1 MRRLHLD
8 GEGHAEGLCPEHEV
22 VVRGV
27 LVPAFPLGDEAF
39 GASNQGIDICLEQA
53 ALMAGNDQLLDHRI
67 EELAPFDG
75 VDGAS
80 RCAGTE

>member
-27 LVPAFPLGDEAF
+27 FFPAFPFGDEAF
-39 GASNQGIDICLEQA
+39 GASNQGIDVSLAQA

-67 EELAPFDG
+67 KKLAPFDG
-75 VDGAS
+75 VNGAS
-80 RCAGTE
+80 RCAGTG